1 MAETD
6 EDDTPDLG
14 VPLEVVAT
22 IAELLSALEE
32 DDDEELDLDDDD
44 EDEDG
49 GEDDD
54 DADDELTPELVE
66 EIINELTED
75 EQAALVAL
83 ALVGRGDH
91 EAEEWEAAVKAA
103 AARNRRA
110 DPAQY
115 LLGMEGAGELLEEGL
130 AAFGIDIADIER

>member
-1 MAETD
+1 MAATD

-44 EDEDG
+44 EDGEA
-49 GEDDD
+49 EDDD

-115 LLGMEGAGELLEEGL
+115 LLGLEGAGDLLEEGL

>member
-1 MAETD
+1 MADMD

-22 IAELLSALEE
+22 IAELLTALEE

-44 EDEDG
+44 DEDEDEG
-49 GEDDD
+49 GD

-115 LLGMEGAGELLEEGL
+115 LLGLEGAGELLEEGL
-130 AAFGIDIADIER
+130 SAFGISLEDIER

>member
-1 MAETD
+1 MADLD
-6 EDDTPDLG
+6 EDETPDLG

-22 IAELLSALEE
+22 IAELLTALEE
-32 DDDEELDLDDDD
+32 DDEELDLDDDD
-44 EDEDG
+44 DADEDEAG
-49 GEDDD
+49 AD

-103 AARNRRA
+103 AIRNRKS

-115 LLGMEGAGELLEEGL
+115 LLGLEGAGELLEEGL
-130 AAFGIDIADIER
+130 SAFGISIDEIER

>member
-1 MAETD
+1 MAATD

-44 EDEDG
+44 EDGEA
-49 GEDDD
+49 EDDD

>member
-44 EDEDG
+44 EDGEA
-49 GEDDD
+49 EDDD